1 MHSLVDF
8 DATRS
13 TSISGDSTMRRR
25 NFLATGGATA
35 ASMALPTWVHAQQAA
50 TPGIDM
56 ASKTVTVGAFTP
68 ITGPVPF
75 YAILTHAAEA
85 CFKWANETRALG
97 DWKINYV
104 TYDDGY
110 EPARSVA
117 VTRRLVEENKVFAL
131 AAPVGTAQSV
141 AVLPYANEVGLPM
154 IGPIGGATALFSER
168 LVFPLLPDYGW
179 SAAANLDYALTDL
192 KAGRV
197 ALLWENDELGRSA
210 KRGFDLH
217 MSTVKKEAVES
228 IPFEVRNTDFTPHV
242 RRLANAKADVV
253 ILFGSNANLAA
264 ALKSADRVGYQ
275 AKWMAPFFTADPTTR
290 KLAGDLLNGVLFSS
304 WLMPV
309 SADDPDI
316 KAYRDNVTKHYPS
329 DPVGVFGLN
338 GWSNGALFVK
348 GFKALLDS
356 GKPLTRANLVDVM
369 ETLTDQTVGGARK
382 VTFKAGDHRGARQE
396 GIIEAAPDG
405 SFKLVR
411 DFRPF
416 PADVFDA
423 KLA

>member
-1 MHSLVDF
+1 
-8 DATRS
+8 
-13 TSISGDSTMRRR
+13 MRRR
-25 NFLATGGATA
+25 TFLSTSALSACA
-35 ASMALPTWVHAQQAA
+35 ASPLLAQAQAS
-50 TPGIDM
+50 PGIDL

-68 ITGPVPF
+68 VTGPVPF

-85 CFKWANETRALG
+85 CFKWANETNALG
-97 DWKINYV
+97 GWKIKFV

-117 VTRRLVEENKVFAL
+117 VTRRMVEEDKIFAL

-141 AVLPYANEVGLPM
+141 AVLPYAKEIGLPV

-179 SAAANLDYALTDL
+179 SAASNLDYALTDL
-192 KAGRV
+192 KASRV
-197 ALLWENDELGRSA
+197 ALLWENDELGRSG

-217 MSTVKKEAVES
+217 LGGLKKEAAES

-242 RRLANAKADVV
+242 RRLAKAKADVV
-253 ILFGSNANLAA
+253 IVFGSNANLTA
-264 ALKSADRVGYQ
+264 ALKAADRIGYE

-290 KLAGDLLNGVLFSS
+290 KLAGDLLNGVYFSS

-316 KAYRDNVTKHYPS
+316 KAYRDNVGKLYPA

-338 GWSNGALFVK
+338 GWSNAALFVK

-356 GKPLTRANLVDVM
+356 GKPLTRAGLVDVM
-369 ETLTDQTVGGARK
+369 ETLKDQNIGGARK
-382 VTFKAGDHRGARQE
+382 VSFMANDHRGARQE
-396 GIIEAAPDG
+396 GIIQAAPDG

-411 DFRPF
+411 DFRPY
-416 PADVFDA
+416 PAAVFDA
-423 KLA
+423 KIS

>member
-1 MHSLVDF
+1 
-8 DATRS
+8 
-13 TSISGDSTMRRR
+13 MRRR
-25 NFLATGGATA
+25 TFLSTSALSACA
-35 ASMALPTWVHAQQAA
+35 ASPLLARAQQAS
-50 TPGIDM
+50 PGIDM
-56 ASKTVTVGAFTP
+56 ATKTVTVGAFTP
-68 ITGPVPF
+68 VTGPVPF

-85 CFKWANETRALG
+85 CFKWANETNALNG
-97 DWKINYV
+97 WKIKFV

-117 VTRRLVEENKVFAL
+117 VTRRMVEEDKIFAL

-141 AVLPYANEVGLPM
+141 AVLPYAKEIGLPV

-179 SAAANLDYALTDL
+179 SAASNLDYALTDL

-197 ALLWENDELGRSA
+197 ALLWENDELGRSG

-217 MSTVKKEAVES
+217 LSGLKKEAAES

-242 RRLANAKADVV
+242 RRLAKAKADVV
-253 ILFGSNANLAA
+253 IVFGSNANLTA
-264 ALKSADRVGYQ
+264 ALKAAYRIGYE

-290 KLAGDLLNGVLFSS
+290 KLAGDLLNGVYFSS

-309 SADDPDI
+309 TADDPDI
-316 KAYRDNVTKHYPS
+316 KAYRDNVGKLYPA

-338 GWSNGALFVK
+338 GWSNAALFVK

-356 GKPLTRANLVDVM
+356 GKPLTRASLVDVM
-369 ETLTDQTVGGARK
+369 ETLKDQNIGGARK
-382 VTFKAGDHRGARQE
+382 VTFLANDHRGARQE
-396 GIIEAAPDG
+396 GIIQAAPDG

-411 DFRPF
+411 DFRPY
-416 PADVFDA
+416 PAAVFDA
-423 KLA
+423 KIS

>member
-1 MHSLVDF
+1 
-8 DATRS
+8 
-13 TSISGDSTMRRR
+13 MRRR
-25 NFLATGGATA
+25 TFLSTGVAA
-35 ASMALPTWVHAQQAA
+35 ASVALPTWAPAQQAS
-50 TPGIDM
+50 PGIDT
-56 ASKTVTVGAFTP
+56 ATKTVTVGAFTP

-75 YAILTHAAEA
+75 YTILTHAAES
-85 CFKWANETRALG
+85 CFKWANETNALDG
-97 DWKINYV
+97 WKINYV

-141 AVLPYANEVGLPM
+141 AVIPYAKEVGLPM

-179 SAAANLDYALTDL
+179 SAAANLDYALGDL
-192 KAGRV
+192 KADRV
-197 ALLWENDELGRSA
+197 ALLCENDELGRSA

-217 MSTVKKEAVES
+217 METVKKEAAES

-264 ALKSADRVGYQ
+264 ALKAADRVGYQ

-290 KLAGDLLNGVLFSS
+290 KLAGNLLDGTYFSS

-309 SADDPDI
+309 TADDADI
-316 KAYRDNVTKHYPS
+316 KAYREQVAKYFPS
-329 DPVGVFGLN
+329 DPIGVFGLN

-348 GFKALLDS
+348 GFKTLLAS
-356 GKPLTRANLVDVM
+356 GKPLTRASLVDVM
-369 ETLTDQTVGGARK
+369 ETMTDQTVGGARG
-382 VTFKAGDHRGARQE
+382 VSFKSGDHRGARQE
-396 GIIEAAPDG
+396 AIIQAATDG
-405 SFKLVR
+405 SFKMVR
-411 DFRPF
+411 DFRPY
-416 PADVFDA
+416 PAAVFDA
-423 KLA
+423 KIS

>member
-1 MHSLVDF
+1 
-8 DATRS
+8 
-13 TSISGDSTMRRR
+13 MRRR
-25 NFLATGGATA
+25 SFIATGTA
-35 ASMALPTWVHAQQAA
+35 AAASAALPQLANAQQAS
-50 TPGIDM
+50 PGIDVKN
-56 ASKTVTVGAFTP
+56 KTVTVGAFTP

-75 YAILTHAAEA
+75 YTVLTHAAEA
-85 CFKWANETRALG
+85 CFKWANETNALNG
-97 DWKINYV
+97 WKINYI

-117 VTRRLVEENKVFAL
+117 VTKRLVEENKIFAL
-131 AAPVGTAQSV
+131 AAPTGTAQSV
-141 AVLPYANEVGLPM
+141 AVIPYAKEVGLPV

-179 SAAANLDYALTDL
+179 SAASNLDFAFEEL
-192 KAGRV
+192 KLKKV

-210 KRGFDLH
+210 KRGFDLY
-217 MSTVKKEAVES
+217 MEANKKEVAES

-242 RRLANAKADVV
+242 RKLANVKADVV
-253 ILFGSNANLAA
+253 ILFGSNANLAS
-264 ALKSADRVGYQ
+264 ALKAAERVGFES
-275 AKWMAPFFTADPTTR
+275 KWMAPFFTADPTTR
-290 KLAGDLLNGVLFSS
+290 KLAGDLLNGTYFSS

-309 SADDPDI
+309 GADDPEI
-316 KAYRDNVTKHYPS
+316 KAYRENVPKLYPN

-348 GFKALLDS
+348 GFKMLLDS

-369 ETLTDQTVGGARK
+369 ETMTNATVGGARN
-382 VTFKAGDHRGARQE
+382 VSYKAGDHRGARQE
-396 GIIEAAPDG
+396 AIIQARPDG

-411 DFRPF
+411 DFRPY
-416 PADVFDA
+416 PANVFDA

>member
-1 MHSLVDF
+1 
-8 DATRS
+8 
-13 TSISGDSTMRRR
+13 MRRR
-25 NFLATGGATA
+25 TFLSTGTA
-35 ASMALPTWVHAQQAA
+35 AASLALPLWARAQQAS
-50 TPGIDM
+50 PGIDT
-56 ASKTVTVGAFTP
+56 ATKTVTVGAFTP

-75 YAILTHAAEA
+75 YTILTHAAES
-85 CFKWANETRALG
+85 CFKWVNETNALDG
-97 DWKINYV
+97 WKINYV
-104 TYDDGY
+104 SYDDGY

-141 AVLPYANEVGLPM
+141 AVIPYAKEVGLPM

-217 MSTVKKEAVES
+217 MENLKKEAAES

-242 RRLANAKADVV
+242 RRLANAKAEVV

-264 ALKSADRVGYQ
+264 ALKAADRIGYQ

-290 KLAGDLLNGVLFSS
+290 KLAGNLLDGTYFSS

-309 SADDPDI
+309 TADDPDI
-316 KAYRDNVTKHYPS
+316 KAYREQVAKNYPN
-329 DPVGVFGLN
+329 DPIGVFGLN

-348 GFKALLDS
+348 GFKMLLAS
-356 GKPLTRANLVDVM
+356 GKPLTRASLVEVM
-369 ETLTDQTVGGARK
+369 ETMTNQTVGGARG
-382 VTFKAGDHRGARQE
+382 VSFKSGDHRGARQE
-396 GIIEAAPDG
+396 AIIEAAPDG
-405 SFKLVR
+405 SFKMVR
-411 DFRPF
+411 DFRPY
-416 PADVFDA
+416 PAAVFDA
-423 KLA
+423 KIS

>member
-1 MHSLVDF
+1 
-8 DATRS
+8 
-13 TSISGDSTMRRR
+13 MRRR
-25 NFLATGGATA
+25 TFLSTSALSACA
-35 ASMALPTWVHAQQAA
+35 ASPLLAQAQTQAS
-50 TPGIDM
+50 PGINL

-68 ITGPVPF
+68 VTGPVPF

-85 CFKWANETRALG
+85 CFKWANETNALNG
-97 DWKINYV
+97 WKIKFV

-117 VTRRLVEENKVFAL
+117 VTRRMVEEDKIFAL

-141 AVLPYANEVGLPM
+141 AVLPYAKEIGLPV

-179 SAAANLDYALTDL
+179 SAASNLDYALTDL
-192 KAGRV
+192 KASRV
-197 ALLWENDELGRSA
+197 ALLWENDELGRSG

-217 MSTVKKEAVES
+217 LGGLKKDAAES

-242 RRLANAKADVV
+242 RRLAKAKADVV
-253 ILFGSNANLAA
+253 IVFGSNANLTA
-264 ALKSADRVGYQ
+264 ALKAADRIGYA

-290 KLAGDLLNGVLFSS
+290 KLAGDLLNGVYFSS

-316 KAYRDNVTKHYPS
+316 KAYRDNVGKLYPG

-338 GWSNGALFVK
+338 GWSNAALFVK
-348 GFKALLDS
+348 GFKALLES
-356 GKPLTRANLVDVM
+356 GKPLTRASLVDVM
-369 ETLTDQTVGGARK
+369 ETLKDQNIGGARK
-382 VTFKAGDHRGARQE
+382 VTFMANDHRGARQE
-396 GIIEAAPDG
+396 GIIQAAPDG

-411 DFRPF
+411 DFRPY
-416 PADVFDA
+416 PAAVFDA
-423 KLA
+423 KIS

>member
-1 MHSLVDF
+1 
-8 DATRS
+8 
-13 TSISGDSTMRRR
+13 MRRR
-25 NFLATGGATA
+25 TFLTGTGAMAALATLPRA
-35 ASMALPTWVHAQQAA
+35 ALAQQVSQ
-50 TPGIDM
+50 GIDL
-56 ASKTVTVGAFTP
+56 ANKTVTVGAFTP

-75 YAILTHAAEA
+75 YTILTHAAES
-85 CFKWANETRALG
+85 CFKWANETNALNG
-97 DWKINYV
+97 WKINFV

-117 VTRRLVEENKVFAL
+117 VTRRLVEENKIFAL
-131 AAPVGTAQSV
+131 TAATGTAQSV
-141 AVLPYANEVGLPM
+141 AVIPYAKEVGLPM
-154 IGPIGGATALFSER
+154 IGPIGGASALFAER

-179 SAAANLDYALTDL
+179 SAASNLDYALTGL
-192 KAGRV
+192 NAGRV

-217 MSTVKKEAVES
+217 LAGLKKEAVES

-264 ALKSADRVGYQ
+264 ALKAADRTGYQ
-275 AKWMAPFFTADPTTR
+275 TKWMAPFFTADPTTR
-290 KLAGDLLNGVLFSS
+290 KLAGPLLDGVYFSS
-304 WLMPV
+304 WLAPV
-309 SADDPDI
+309 GADDPDI
-316 KAYRDNVTKHYPS
+316 KAYRDSVAKYFPS

-338 GWSNGALFVK
+338 GWSNGALFVR
-348 GFKALLDS
+348 GFQMLLAS

-369 ETLTDQTVGGARK
+369 ETMTNATIGGARN

-396 GIIEAAPDG
+396 GIIQAAADG

-411 DFRPF
+411 EFRPF
-416 PADVFDA
+416 PSGVFDA
-423 KLA
+423 KLS

>member
-1 MHSLVDF
+1 ML
-8 DATRS
+8 
-13 TSISGDSTMRRR
+13 RRT
-25 NFLATGGATA
+25 FLAGAGA
-35 ASMALPTWVHAQQAA
+35 ASVALPAWAQSQQPS
-50 TPGIDM
+50 PGIDL

-75 YAILTHAAEA
+75 YTILTHAAES
-85 CFKWANETRALG
+85 CFKWANETNALNG
-97 DWKINYV
+97 WKINYV

-110 EPARSVA
+110 EPSRSVA
-117 VTRRLVEENKVFAL
+117 VTRRLVEEGKIFAL

-141 AVLPYANEVGLPM
+141 AVIPYAKEVGVPM

-179 SAAANLDYALTDL
+179 SAASNLDYAQTALNAS
-192 KAGRV
+192 KV

-210 KRGFDLH
+210 KRGFDLY
-217 MSTVKKEAVES
+217 MGSRKKDAAES

-242 RRLANAKADVV
+242 RRLANAKAEVV

-264 ALKSADRVGYQ
+264 ALKAADRIGYQ

-290 KLAGDLLNGVLFSS
+290 KLAGNLLDGVYFSS

-309 SADDPDI
+309 TSDDADI
-316 KAYRDNVTKHYPS
+316 KAYRDNVAKHYPG

-348 GFKALLDS
+348 GFQALLAS
-356 GKPLTRANLVDVM
+356 GKPLTRASLVEVM
-369 ETLTDQTVGGARK
+369 ETMTNQSVGGARG
-382 VTFKAGDHRGARQE
+382 VSFKPGDHRGTRGE
-396 GIIEAAPDG
+396 GIIQAQSDG

-411 DFRPF
+411 EFRPY
-416 PADVFDA
+416 PSDVFDA
-423 KLA
+423 KIS

>member
-1 MHSLVDF
+1 
-8 DATRS
+8 
-13 TSISGDSTMRRR
+13 MRRR
-25 NFLATGGATA
+25 TFLSSSAVATA
-35 ASMALPTWVHAQQAA
+35 SVALPAGVFAQPAS
-50 TPGIDM
+50 PGIDL

-75 YAILTHAAEA
+75 YTILTHAAEA
-85 CFKWANETRALG
+85 CFKWANETNALKG
-97 DWKINYV
+97 WKINYV

-110 EPARSVA
+110 EPSRSVA
-117 VTRRLVEENKVFAL
+117 VTRRLVEESKIFAL

-141 AVLPYANEVGLPM
+141 AVIPYAKEVGLPM

-179 SAAANLDYALTDL
+179 SAASNLDYALNGL
-192 KAGRV
+192 NASRV

-217 MSTVKKEAVES
+217 LEGLKKEAAES

-242 RRLANAKADVV
+242 RRLANAKAEVV

-264 ALKSADRVGYQ
+264 AQKAADRIGYQ

-290 KLAGDLLNGVLFSS
+290 KLAGDLLNGTYFSS

-309 SADDPDI
+309 GADDPDI
-316 KAYRDNVTKHYPS
+316 KAYRDNVAKHFPN
-329 DPVGVFGLN
+329 DPIGVFGLN

-348 GFKALLDS
+348 GFEMLLAS

-369 ETLTDQTVGGARK
+369 ETMTNASVGGARN
-382 VTFKAGDHRGARQE
+382 VSYKAGDHRGARQE
-396 GIIEAAPDG
+396 GILQAAPDG

-411 DFRPF
+411 DFRPY
-416 PADVFDA
+416 PADVFNA
-423 KLA
+423 KIS

>member
-1 MHSLVDF
+1 
-8 DATRS
+8 
-13 TSISGDSTMRRR
+13 MRRR
-25 NFLATGGATA
+25 TFLSSSAVA
-35 ASMALPTWVHAQQAA
+35 ASMGLPGLAGAQQAA
-50 TPGIDM
+50 PGIDM
-56 ASKTVTVGAFTP
+56 ATKTVTVGAFTP

-75 YAILTHAAEA
+75 YTILTHAAES
-85 CFKWANETRALG
+85 CFKWANETNALNG
-97 DWKINYV
+97 WKINYV

-110 EPARSVA
+110 EPSRSVA
-117 VTRRLVEENKVFAL
+117 VTRRLVEENKIFAL

-141 AVLPYANEVGLPM
+141 AVIPYAKEVGLPM
-154 IGPIGGATALFSER
+154 IGPIGGASALFAER

-179 SAAANLDYALTDL
+179 SAASNLDYAWNDL

-217 MSTVKKEAVES
+217 MTTSKKEAAES

-264 ALKSADRVGYQ
+264 ALKAAERIGYN

-290 KLAGDLLNGVLFSS
+290 KLAGPLLDGVYFSS
-304 WLMPV
+304 WLVPV
-309 SADDPDI
+309 TSDDANV
-316 KAYRDNVTKHYPS
+316 KAYRDSVAKNYPN
-329 DPVGVFGLN
+329 DPIGVFGLN

-348 GFKALLDS
+348 GFQMLLAS
-356 GKPLTRANLVDVM
+356 GKPLTRASLVDVM
-369 ETLTDQTVGGARK
+369 ETMTNQNVGGTRN
-382 VTFKAGDHRGARQE
+382 VSFKAGDHRGTRQE
-396 GIIEAAPDG
+396 GMVQAAPDG

-411 DFRPF
+411 DFKAY
-416 PADVFDA
+416 PAEVFDA
-423 KLA
+423 KLS